1 MQTNLEVDIS
11 WSKNQR
17 FANQNSVV
25 KTQYKIYILI
35 KYKKKIF
42 YLVAEYVNRDEVTQD
57 PESTTARL
65 HVGMVVYSIE
75 EGLN

>member
-11 WSKNQR
+11 WSKNRR

-25 KTQYKIYILI
+25 KKQYKIYILI
-35 KYKKKIF
+35 KYKKKI

-65 HVGMVVYSIE
+65 HVGMVVYGIE